1 VQDAMGDVFLN
12 DPNNLIANALAIQD
26 SIGIPVSA
34 TFNNIYVRPDQRNL
48 DLFIENFKPLYDA
61 GIRSATIPHT
71 TWIMTGQLQA
81 AFPDLHIKNT
91 VLRELNTAADVASAA
106 TAGFKYINIDR
117 DLMRNEDEL
126 KKIKRV
132 KDKYNLKIALLANE
146 SCLGS
151 CPIMDEHFQFN
162 NTRNK
167 GPQYFTDSIS
177 RVSCSSWDVT
187 DPAGSLK
194 TANIPPWKKDWDDL
208 LEYVDIFKMHGRESL
223 VVFEG
228 TMKIIENFV
237 AGKDILID
245 TFKDYIEDTSLEGK
259 PIDAW
264 RQFIK
269 NCKFDCWDC
278 NKCDKLYEAKNGK
291 RTPDKR
297 DIILENICTAYL
309 D

>member
-1 VQDAMGDVFLN
+1 MKIFSIPLNPKLDQNQFSNYVSFLKKHKDWIYDIYFTCRIAPFVQDAMGDVFLN
-12 DPNNLIANALAIQD
+12 DPNDLIANALAIQD
-26 SIGIPVSA
+26 SIGIPISA

-146 SCLGS
+146 SCLG
-151 CPIMDEHFQFN
+151 
-162 NTRNK
+162 
-167 GPQYFTDSIS
+167 
-177 RVSCSSWDVT
+177 
-187 DPAGSLK
+187 
-194 TANIPPWKKDWDDL
+194 
-208 LEYVDIFKMHGRESL
+208 
-223 VVFEG
+223 
-228 TMKIIENFV
+228 
-237 AGKDILID
+237 
-245 TFKDYIEDTSLEGK
+245 
-259 PIDAW
+259 
-264 RQFIK
+264 
-269 NCKFDCWDC
+269 
-278 NKCDKLYEAKNGK
+278 
-291 RTPDKR
+291 
-297 DIILENICTAYL
+297 
-309 D
+309 